1 MMQKKILAIQGSS
14 LKKVNIESDTTLF
27 LALEAQKRGYQ
38 IYYYEPHNLSF
49 IDGKVTAKCL
59 QLTFFEKTKKFYKIT
74 KRLNTDLSKVTVLL
88 IRNEPP
94 FNQQYINTTFI
105 LEHIAKKVKIINHP
119 KSIRE
124 VPEKLFSTRLT
135 KYMPSTLISE
145 DLEEIKNFFKK
156 NKKVIVKPINSY
168 SGNEVLLLN
177 SFNSKIITR
186 YIKKHN
192 HIIFQKFLPKISKGD
207 KRVFIINGIVKGSIA
222 RVPKKGSILSNMSKG
237 AVAEICKLTKQE
249 MKISKLVA
257 ILLKQQ
263 NIYFAGIDFVQGQLI
278 GDINVTSPT
287 GLATYYNLTKV
298 NLAKYFWDNI

>member
-1 MMQKKILAIQGSS
+1 MQKKILAIQGSS
-14 LKKVNIESDTTLF
+14 LTRVNVETDTTLF
-27 LALEAQKRGYQ
+27 LALEAQKRDYQ
-38 IYYYEPHNLSF
+38 IYYYEPQNLSF
-49 IDGKVTAKCL
+49 IDGKVTAKCF
-59 QLTFFEKTKKFYKIT
+59 QLTFFGETKKFYKIN
-74 KRLNTDLSKVTVLL
+74 KKLNFDLSTAKVLL

-105 LEHIAKKVKIINHP
+105 LEHLTKKVKIINHP

-124 VPEKLFSTRLT
+124 VPEKLFSIRLT

-145 DLEEIKNFFKK
+145 NLEEIKYFFKK

-177 SFNSKIITR
+177 GFNSKIITR

-192 HIIFQKFLPKISKGD
+192 HIIFQKFLPKISNGD
-207 KRVFIINGIVKGSIA
+207 KRVFIINGKVKGSIT

-237 AVAEICKLTKQE
+237 AVAEISKLTKQE
-249 MKISKLVA
+249 MKISKQVG

-263 NIYFAGIDFVQGQLI
+263 NIYFAGIDFIQGQLI

-298 NLAKYFWDNI
+298 NLAKYFWDNL

>member
-14 LKKVNIESDTTLF
+14 LKKVNIETDTTLF

-38 IYYYEPHNLSF
+38 INYYEPHNLSF
-49 IDGKVTAKCL
+49 IDGKVTAKCF
-59 QLTFFEKTKKFYKIT
+59 QLTFFGKTKKFYKIN
-74 KRLNTDLSKVTVLL
+74 KKLNFDLSKAKVLL

-105 LEHIAKKVKIINHP
+105 LEHLAKKVKIINHP

-124 VPEKLFSTRLT
+124 VPEKLFSIRLT

-145 DLEEIKNFFKK
+145 NLEEIKNFFKI

-192 HIIFQKFLPKISKGD
+192 HIIFQKFLPKISNGD
-207 KRVFIINGIVKGSIA
+207 KRVFIINGKVKGSIT

-237 AVAEICKLTKQE
+237 AVAEISKLTKQE
-249 MKISKLVA
+249 MKVSKEVA

-263 NIYFAGIDFVQGQLI
+263 NIYFAGIDFIQGQLI

-298 NLAKYFWDNI
+298 NLAKYFWDNL

>member
-1 MMQKKILAIQGSS
+1 MQKKILAIQGSS
-14 LKKVNIESDTTLF
+14 LTRVNIETDTTLL

-38 IYYYEPHNLSF
+38 IYYFEPRNLSF
-49 IDGKVTAKCL
+49 LNGKVSAKCS
-59 QLTFFEKTKKFYKIT
+59 QLTFFENTKKFFKIN
-74 KRLNTDLSKVTVLL
+74 KKLNLDLSKAKVLL

-94 FNQQYINTTFI
+94 FDQQYINTTFI
-105 LEHIAKKVKIINHP
+105 LEHLVKKVKIINHP

-124 VPEKLFSTRLT
+124 VPEKLFSIRLT

-145 DLEEIKNFFKK
+145 NLEEIKNFFKI

-177 SFNSKIITR
+177 SFNNKIITR

-207 KRVFIINGIVKGSIA
+207 KRVFVINGKVKGSIA

-237 AVAEICKLTKQE
+237 AVAEISKLTKQE
-249 MKISKLVA
+249 MKISKQVA
-257 ILLKQQ
+257 IMLKQK
-263 NIYFAGIDFVQGQLI
+263 NIYFAGIDFIQGQLI

-287 GLATYYNLTKV
+287 GLATHFSLTKV
-298 NLAKYFWDNI
+298 NLAKYFWDNL

>member
-1 MMQKKILAIQGSS
+1 MPKKILAIQGSS
-14 LKKVNIESDTTLF
+14 LTRVNIETDTTLF

-38 IYYYEPHNLSF
+38 IYYFEPKNLSF
-49 IDGKVTAKCL
+49 LNGKVSAKCFH
-59 QLTFFEKTKKFYKIT
+59 LTFFNNKKKFFKNN
-74 KRLNTDLSKVTVLL
+74 KKLNLNLSKAKVLL

-105 LEHIAKKVKIINHP
+105 LEHLAKKVKIINHP

-124 VPEKLFSTRLT
+124 VPEKLFSIGLT

-145 DLEEIKNFFKK
+145 NLEEIKNFFKI

-168 SGNEVLLLN
+168 SGNEVLLLS
-177 SFNSKIITR
+177 SFNSKIIKR

-207 KRVFIINGIVKGSIA
+207 KRVFIINGKVKGSIA

-237 AVAEICKLTKQE
+237 AVAKISKLTKQE
-249 MKISKLVA
+249 MKISKQVA
-257 ILLKQQ
+257 ILLKKQ
-263 NIYFAGIDFVQGQLI
+263 NIYFAGIDFIQGQLI

-287 GLATYYNLTKV
+287 GLATHYSLTKV
-298 NLAKYFWDNI
+298 NLAKYFWDNL

>member
-1 MMQKKILAIQGSS
+1 MQKKILAIQGSS
-14 LKKVNIESDTTLF
+14 LTKVNTETDTTLF

-49 IDGKVTAKCL
+49 MDGKVTAKCF
-59 QLTFFEKTKKFYKIT
+59 QLTFFGETKKFYKIT
-74 KRLNTDLSKVTVLL
+74 KQLNFDLSKSKVLL

-105 LEHIAKKVKIINHP
+105 LEHLVKKVKIVNHP

-124 VPEKLFSTRLT
+124 VPEKLFSIRLT

-145 DLEEIKNFFKK
+145 NLEEIKVFFKT

-168 SGNEVLLLN
+168 SGNEVLLLD
-177 SFNSKIITR
+177 SFNIKIIKK

-192 HIIFQKFLPKISKGD
+192 HIIFQKFLPKILKGD
-207 KRVFIINGIVKGSIA
+207 KRVFIINGKVKGSII

-237 AVAEICKLTKQE
+237 AVAEISKLTKKE
-249 MKISKLVA
+249 MKISKQVA
-257 ILLKQQ
+257 VLLKQQ
-263 NIYFAGIDFVQGQLI
+263 NIYFAGIDFIQGQLI

-287 GLATYYNLTKV
+287 GLATHYSLTKV
-298 NLAKYFWDNI
+298 NLAKYFWDNL

>member
-1 MMQKKILAIQGSS
+1 MQKKILAIQGSS
-14 LKKVNIESDTTLF
+14 LTRVDTETDTTLF

-38 IYYYEPHNLSF
+38 VYYFEPKNLSF
-49 IDGKVTAKCL
+49 LNGKVTARCFH
-59 QLTFFEKTKKFYKIT
+59 LTFFENTKKFYKIN
-74 KRLNTDLSKVTVLL
+74 KKLNFNLLKAKVLL

-105 LEHIAKKVKIINHP
+105 LEHLAKKVKIINHP
-119 KSIRE
+119 RSIRE
-124 VPEKLFSTRLT
+124 VPEKLFSIRLV

-145 DLEEIKNFFKK
+145 NLEEIKIFFNV
-156 NKKVIVKPINSY
+156 NKKVIIKPINSY

-207 KRVFIINGIVKGSIA
+207 KRVFVINGKVKGSIA

-237 AVAEICKLTKQE
+237 AVAKISKLTKQE
-249 MKISKLVA
+249 MNTSKQVA
-257 ILLKQQ
+257 VLLKQQ
-263 NIYFAGIDFVQGQLI
+263 NIYFAGIDFIQGQLI

-287 GLATYYNLTKV
+287 GLATHFSLTGK